1 VGSTNK
7 PAAKK
12 PAAASLAERL
22 AGVSIPADAWALSLV
37 EPGVGITPHI
47 DQLLALGFPYMIS
60 VVDGPLPSADP
71 KKALKTY
78 DISRVVTRE
87 MLPRLYASNRAETQD
102 EKHAAFA
109 AEPVPFE
116 LASVVDDELYTRGW
130 DSVWMLEGMFGS
142 KPVAEAFVDA
152 YLKLPLDAWF
162 ESPMSSWGDTVMSGV
177 GMVLDRTPAKMR
189 AELRGQLESV
199 YAKLSGVDTFSRAV
213 RRLDVILHGREALE
227 RRGAGRYDTTD
238 YHWARDDR
246 DWIEQQ
252 VLAVAPTW
260 TSRDRTW
267 FDARLAFTGGPRVL
281 AELRKVSAANI
292 VTAENRKAV
301 SQQLALFA

>member
-1 VGSTNK
+1 MSSTKK

-12 PAAASLAERL
+12 PAASLAERL

-47 DQLLALGFPYMIS
+47 DQLLALGFPWMIS
-60 VVDGPLPSADP
+60 VVDGPLPSTDP
-71 KKALKTY
+71 TKALKTY

-87 MLPRLYASNRAETQD
+87 MLPRLYASKRAET
-102 EKHAAFA
+102 EEESHAAFA

-116 LASVVDDELYTRGW
+116 LASVVDDELRTRGW
-130 DSVWMLEGMFGS
+130 DSVWMLEAMFGS
-142 KPVAEAFVDA
+142 KSVAEAFVAA
-152 YLKLPLDAWF
+152 YLKLPIDAWF
-162 ESPMSSWGDTVMSGV
+162 ESPLSSWGDTVVSGL
-177 GMVLDRTPAKMR
+177 GMVLDRSPAETR
-189 AELRGQLESV
+189 GSLRGQLESV
-199 YAKLSGVDTFSRAV
+199 YTTLSGVEKYSRAV

-227 RRGAGRYDTTD
+227 RRGAGRYDTSD

-246 DWIEQQ
+246 SWIEEQ

-260 TSRDRTW
+260 TNRDRVW

-281 AELRKVSAANI
+281 AELRKVSATNI
-292 VTAENRKAV
+292 VPSDSRKAV